1 MTKTVWKWYFVWDF
15 EKEEEWL
22 NEMAEQGWILSSV
35 GWCRYTFTKG
45 EPGEYTIRL
54 EMRGYDQ
61 EYISFMEETGAEYI
75 GRVLQWLYFRKPASE
90 GSFDLY
96 SDIDSRIAHL
106 KRIAFM
112 LKMIGIAN
120 LLIGIANSLNSSGVG
135 ILNLL
140 CAALLMYG
148 LGRIDGKIESLQRD
162 RLLRE

>member
-15 EKEEEWL
+15 EKEEDWL

>member
-1 MTKTVWKWYFVWDF
+1 
-15 EKEEEWL
+15 
-22 NEMAEQGWILSSV
+22 
-35 GWCRYTFTKG
+35 
-45 EPGEYTIRL
+45 
-54 EMRGYDQ
+54 
-61 EYISFMEETGAEYI
+61 MEETGAEYI